1 MTTRG
6 HWVVF
11 YDFMT
16 LGDIILVSYV
26 HDPWLNKYIY
36 IYLCSWCLM
45 VIGSLCVCMFVF
57 GSVIMKLVVWITTCF
72 FVLTCP
78 PLQVSV
84 CVFGS
89 AIMILVVWITAC
101 FFVLN
106 CPHPSRFQFKHDYSV
121 YVFCLV
127 QQSWYLLFELQH
139 VFLFW
144 TAPTPPGFNLSMTT
158 VCMCFVWFNNHD
170 TCCLNYSMF
179 FVLNCPHP
187 SRFQFKHDY
196 SVYVF
201 CLVQ

>member
-26 HDPWLNKYIY
+26 HDPWLNINIY

-45 VIGSLCVCMFVF
+45 VIGSLCVYVC
-57 GSVIMKLVVWITTCF
+57 VWFSNHETCCLNYNMF

-78 PLQVSV
+78 PSRLV
-84 CVFGS
+84 CV
-89 AIMILVVWITAC
+89 
-101 FFVLN
+101 
-106 CPHPSRFQFKHDYSV
+106 
-121 YVFCLV
+121 CLV

-139 VFLFW
+139 VFWFW

-196 SVYVF
+196 CVYVF
-201 CLVQ
+201 CLVL

>member
-26 HDPWLNKYIY
+26 HDPWLNIY
-36 IYLCSWCLM
+36 IYVHDAWW
-45 VIGSLCVCMFVF
+45 SLAVCVCVYVCVWFSNHETCCLNYNMFV
-57 GSVIMKLVVWITTCF
+57 
-72 FVLTCP
+72 VLTCP
-78 PLQVSV
+78 RLQVSV

-101 FFVLN
+101 
-106 CPHPSRFQFKHDYSV
+106 
-121 YVFCLV
+121 
-127 QQSWYLLFELQH
+127 
-139 VFLFW
+139 FLFW

-196 SVYVF
+196 CVYVF
-201 CLVQ
+201 CLVL